1 MSNEATRAQCP
12 HAQQQHDE
20 AMNHHEAAPTPLPSN
35 LFFVWAGPANGLRF
49 SRGCRA
55 SASAHRAARRP
66 TAASAG

>member
-35 LFFVWAGPANGLRF
+35 LFFVWAGPVE
-49 SRGCRA
+49 SRIGAVTCRD
-55 SASAHRAARRP
+55 
-66 TAASAG
+66 GE